1 MTAKLSPH
9 FLDLVADA
17 ALKSFWRKRA
27 LHAFLRRVGI
37 SEKFLATWQ
46 ETESKRDLIYRMFPV
61 LEKAERGPVVF
72 ARMAHELA
80 DQTSYADLES
90 WEDAKLKKEQAAAAV
105 RALKS
110 YVDKERVA
118 ASDAKEQAAARARA
132 AELRAE
138 SARRTADL
146 QQLQGRLD
154 GLAVQIGT
162 QEAGYAFQAWF
173 YDLVA
178 FFEVLHR
185 RPYVTG
191 GRQID
196 GTITVDGTTYLVELK
211 FTGEPAGSSDIDSL
225 YKKVRDKADN
235 TMGIIVSISSF
246 TSTAIN
252 EASVAGTT
260 LLLVDHGHLYR
271 VLAGHLKV
279 EELVARV
286 RRHASQTGLA
296 FLPAADL

>member
-17 ALKSFWRKRA
+17 ALKSFWRRRA

-46 ETESKRDLIYRMFPV
+46 EAESKRDLIYRMFPV
-61 LEKAERGPVVF
+61 LEKAERGPEVI
-72 ARMAHELA
+72 ARMAHALA
-80 DQTSYADLES
+80 EQTSFPDLEN

-110 YVDKERVA
+110 YVEKERVA

-132 AELRAE
+132 AQLRAE

-162 QEAGYAFQAWF
+162 QEAGYAFESWF

-211 FTGEPAGSSDIDSL
+211 FTGEPAGSTDIDGL

-235 TMGIIVSISSF
+235 TMGIIVSISGFS
-246 TSTAIN
+246 STAIS

-271 VLAGHLKV
+271 VLAGHLKI

-286 RRHASQTGLA
+286 RRHASQTGFA